1 MDIEPLFNQ
10 GTNKLETRYQNLNPR
25 RKFLAGI
32 AVACAAAGLLPELKA
47 WQAPEAQAPGVPHPR
62 PAEPDPGANLPS
74 LPSPEKRMLDQ
85 NEKDIR
91 TKVERLYDLATQLKA
106 EVDKTDSS
114 KVLSLN
120 LLKKAEEIEHLAHDI
135 KNRSR
140 G

>member
-1 MDIEPLFNQ
+1 MDTERCFEKGSN
-10 GTNKLETRYQNLNPR
+10 TRGALHSLNNR

-32 AVACAAAGLLPELKA
+32 AVAGAAAGLLPGLNA
-47 WQAPEAQAPGVPHPR
+47 LQAPDPQAPAMPR
-62 PAEPDPGANLPS
+62 PRPGEPDPSTNLPS

-91 TKVERLYDLATQLKA
+91 KKVEQLYDLATQLKA

>member
-1 MDIEPLFNQ
+1 MDTERWFEKASNTQRALHS
-10 GTNKLETRYQNLNPR
+10 LNNR

-32 AVACAAAGLLPELKA
+32 AVAGAAAGLLPGLNA
-47 WQAPEAQAPGVPHPR
+47 WQAPDPQAPAMPR
-62 PAEPDPGANLPS
+62 PRPGEPDPGTNLPS

-91 TKVERLYDLATQLKA
+91 KKVEQLYDLATQLKA